1 VLCNAVALFWVTQRI
16 GPHFSPNIKL
26 GATGFLGA
34 AYDPSAD
41 YNGKTPSIALERPA
55 ESFPSFVH
63 SREASVEE
71 MNLQDESI
79 RKTDA
84 PANRGT
90 SQPSYVRFH
99 SQSRSISSKPSWP
112 MESVA
117 GLFCKNPEQQQEE
130 HQLAVSVMI

>member
-1 VLCNAVALFWVTQRI
+1 MGV
-16 GPHFSPNIKL
+16 
-26 GATGFLGA
+26 LGA

-41 YNGKTPSIALERPA
+41 YNGKTPSIGLERPT

-63 SREASVEE
+63 SREASVED

-84 PANRGT
+84 LMPPANQGT
-90 SQPSYVRFH
+90 SRPSPVRLHCQP
-99 SQSRSISSKPSWP
+99 RSISSRPSRP

-117 GLFCKNPEQQQEE
+117 GLFCKNQEQQQEE
-130 HQLAVSVMI
+130 YQLAVGFMV